1 MQDDDADIMELING
15 QGENDEL
22 LKQLQGEMEDGGD
35 DQYYFEHQDGEG
47 NVYLM
52 DPHEDVLPEDN
63 ADFANMVQQDE
74 GEHNSTII
82 NSSQNTSLEEGFKQM
97 HE

>member
-1 MQDDDADIMELING
+1 LLYQRGEDDSDEEEEEDEMQDDDADIMELING

-63 ADFANMVQQDE
+63 ADFANMVQ
-74 GEHNSTII
+74 
-82 NSSQNTSLEEGFKQM
+82 
-97 HE
+97 